1 MSEQCEHGNIG
12 LCGLC
17 ILGVQKSSKANVI
30 SISKAAAHREH
41 KQRIPKSFPA
51 RFDSECPVCFDDI
64 FEGDDIT
71 GSDSGWIHADCWDD
85 E

>member
-30 SISKAAAHREH
+30 SLSKPAEQRKREP
-41 KQRIPKSFPA
+41 RGFPA
-51 RFDSECPVCFDDI
+51 GYDSVCPACGSDI
-64 FEGDDIT
+64 FEGDEIT
-71 GSDSGWIHADCWDD
+71 GSDIGWVHLDCWEDA
-85 E
+85 